1 MRCPIYVALVTIPVL
16 LFAGKAGAQPTLTS
30 APGKGQEVVYVFQ
43 GGVSDDSAPNDAA
56 TVVYCTNLSSQD
68 PVGVRVEFFGPA
80 GFQIDSLSSND
91 IEPGHTKIFA
101 SQPLALIVNELN
113 MATPQM
119 VPAEGPAERP
129 GRGRGQEGERPVLG
143 SALDPPDHDESDRC
157 APGRAAARQAE
168 GQVQVVAPGSP
179 PRIRYGS
186 GRRFAA

>member
-1 MRCPIYVALVTIPVL
+1 MRSHIYVALVTIPVL
-16 LFAGKAGAQPTLTS
+16 LFTGKAGGQPTLTS

-119 VPAEGPAERP
+119 VPLN
-129 GRGRGQEGERPVLG
+129 GRV
-143 SALDPPDHDESDRC
+143 
-157 APGRAAARQAE
+157 
-168 GQVQVVAPGSP
+168 VVAGKKASVLCSAQLWIHPTTTNPTVVPLAGLP
-179 PRIRYGS
+179 LGKPKVK
-186 GRRFAA
+186 FK